1 MADPNDP
8 IKRAG
13 EADRLMRHPLVQET
27 REHMRADL
35 TRAAWKRHELNERE
49 QAKLDA
55 LMQHYDAFFAHFERV
70 MANGRMAEAEI
81 KEKGRIRRTVERVR
95 KAI

>member
-13 EADRLMRHPLVQET
+13 EAERLMRHPLVQEA

-35 TRAAWKRHELNERE
+35 TKAAWKRHEITELE

-55 LMQHYDAFFAHFERV
+55 LMQHYDAFFAYFERV
-70 MANGRMAEAEI
+70 MADGRMAEAEI
-81 KEKGRIRRTVERVR
+81 KERGRIRRTVDRVR